1 MSNLY
6 QTFLKSVIS
15 TQQLGGYKAELRF
28 APVEDF
34 DMINYPATPTY
45 IGDSKLVTTADTFIT
60 GKGYNVLPAKMHSV
74 TSKTTSAGDDGA
86 QSLNHEFEAV
96 VLGDSATHM
105 DTFEK
110 MLNDNC
116 VFLIKDQDCI
126 NGQFVR
132 FGDDC
137 LTPVIKVTFDGKTT
151 KEGKKEYK
159 IVGTIK
165 GHKVFYTATV
175 TTISDTSILPDGETY
190 SISEDGDRM
199 ITEDGDFLIN

>member
-6 QTFLKSVIS
+6 RTLTKTDIL

-28 APVEDF
+28 CPVEDF
-34 DMINYPATPTY
+34 TLINQPATPTV
-45 IGDSKLVTTADTFIT
+45 IGDAKTVATADTFNT
-60 GKGYNVLPAKMHSV
+60 GKGYLVLPAKMHSV

-96 VLGDSATHM
+96 VLGDSATHL

-151 KEGKKEYK
+151 KEGMKEYK
-159 IVGTIK
+159 LVGTIK
-165 GHKVFYTATV
+165 GHKVFYTGTV
-175 TTISDTSILPDGETY
+175 TSI
-190 SISEDGDRM
+190 
-199 ITEDGDFLIN
+199 